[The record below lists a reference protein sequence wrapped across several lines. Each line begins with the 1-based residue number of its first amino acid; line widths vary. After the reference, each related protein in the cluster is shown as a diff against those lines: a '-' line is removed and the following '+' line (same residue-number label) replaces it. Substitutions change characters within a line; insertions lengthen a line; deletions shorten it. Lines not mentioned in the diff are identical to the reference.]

1 MFKFVSL
8 KPNAIHA
15 HLAIAKEK
23 PKPKKKIV

>member
-8 KPNAIHA
+8 NPNAIHA

-23 PKPKKKIV
+23 PKPKINK